1 MARLNHEKLRVHPYS
16 PQGVQVFLWLAVL
29 SISLLTWNCQD
40 TQIAEGKALAQQHCA
55 TCHALPSPDLL
66 PNNVWKYSTLP
77 YMGTLMGVQK
87 EIDQL
92 QKPLSDYAILK
103 SPQALISD
111 DDWEKIKA
119 YYLAESPSKFP
130 ETKVSSIAPLEKL
143 FRVEDLPLKM
153 EGGTFPNFTAIKID
167 EGNRQIIAGDQSNR
181 IIWLLD
187 KQGKAIQQWKDQ
199 NALTHVEGSAGKY
212 RFTYIGTTTQANP
225 DVNGVS
231 QLVHF
236 TKESTPIIQQDLKN
250 LNRPLQVSSANM
262 DEDAG
267 DELISCEFGF
277 QVGGLSIWKKGKTGS
292 WVQHVVEAQTG
303 ATRVIIKDFNQD
315 GKQDMLALFAQGDE
329 RIILYLNQGKLKFSQ
344 KILLRFPPIYGTSSF
359 DIADL
364 DQDGDWDIV
373 CTAGDNADFST
384 VLKPYHGVY
393 VFTNEGYYTFKQRAF
408 FPQNG
413 ATKVLAADFDL
424 DGDQDLVSIALFPD
438 VQKRGA
444 EGFLYLENTGKS
456 FQTKSL
462 PIQHLGRW
470 SVMDVG
476 DLDGDGDL
484 DIALGSHA
492 VAKFP
497 EGSFDPAWKQAKGV
511 LILRNLK
518 R

>member
-1 MARLNHEKLRVHPYS
+1 MGINQEKLSSFRFLPQRLNILL
-16 PQGVQVFLWLAVL
+16 GLLIL
-29 SISLLTWNCQD
+29 LISIFTWNCQD
-40 TQIAEGKALAQQHCA
+40 TQEAEGKALAQQHCA

-103 SPQALISD
+103 SPQALIAD
-111 DDWEKIKA
+111 EDWDKIKA
-119 YYLAESPSKFP
+119 YYLAESPAKFP
-130 ETKVSSIAPLEKL
+130 EGKSNPIVPLENL
-143 FRVEDLPLKM
+143 FRIEDLTLKM
-153 EGGTFPNFTAIKID
+153 EGATFPNFTAIKID
-167 EGNRQIIAGDQSNR
+167 ESNHQIIAGDQSNR
-181 IIWLLD
+181 VIWLLD
-187 KQGKAIQQWKDQ
+187 QQGKAIQQWKDQ
-199 NALTHVEGSAGKY
+199 NALTHIAGSGGKY
-212 RFTYIGTTTQANP
+212 RFTFIGTTTQANP

-231 QLVHF
+231 QSVLFSPDKKLVN
-236 TKESTPIIQQDLKN
+236 QQDLKN
-250 LNRPLQVSSANM
+250 LNRPLQVMAANL
-262 DEDAG
+262 DEDSAE
-267 DELISCEFGF
+267 ELVSCEFGF
-277 QVGGLSIWKKGKTGS
+277 QVGGLSIWKKSKTDT
-292 WVQHVVEAQTG
+292 WTQHVLEAQTG
-303 ATRVIIKDFNQD
+303 ATRVIVKDFNQD

-329 RIILYLNQGKLKFSQ
+329 RIILYLNQGKLQFSR

-393 VFTNEGYYTFKQRAF
+393 VFRNEGNFQYKQIAF
-408 FPQNG
+408 YPQNG
-413 ATKVLAADFDL
+413 ATKVLAADFDM

-438 VQKRGA
+438 VQKRAA
-444 EGFLYLENTGKS
+444 EGFLYLENTGTTWQVKS
-456 FQTKSL
+456 M

-470 SVMDVG
+470 SVMDIG

-484 DIALGSHA
+484 DMALGSHA

-511 LILRNLK
+511 LILRNQK

>member
-1 MARLNHEKLRVHPYS
+1 MGLNQKKLLVFRIFPSGFRLLL
-16 PQGVQVFLWLAVL
+16 GLIFLY
-29 SISLLTWNCQD
+29 ISFFTWSCQD
-40 TQIAEGKALAQQHCA
+40 TQVAEGKALAQKHCA
-55 TCHALPSPDLL
+55 TCHALPSPDVL

-111 DDWEKIKA
+111 EDWDKIKA
-119 YYLAESPSKFP
+119 YYLAESPAKFP
-130 ETKVSSIAPLEKL
+130 ETKPNPVTPLKNL
-143 FRVEDLPLKM
+143 FTVEDLPVKL

-167 EGNRQIIAGDQSNR
+167 EAHRQIIAGDQSNR

-199 NALTHVEGSAGKY
+199 NALTHVDGSAGKY

-231 QLVHF
+231 QLV
-236 TKESTPIIQQDLKN
+236 TLASNKSLINQQDLKN
-250 LNRPLQVSSANM
+250 LNRPLQVSAANM
-262 DEDAG
+262 DEDS
-267 DELISCEFGF
+267 DEELVSCEFGF
-277 QVGGLSIWKKGKTGS
+277 QVGGLSIWKKGKTGA
-292 WVQHVVEAQTG
+292 WAQQVVEVQTG

-315 GKQDMLALFAQGDE
+315 GKQDLLALFAQGDE
-329 RIILYLNQGKLKFSQ
+329 RIILYLNQGKLQFRR

-384 VLKPYHGVY
+384 VLKPYHGIY
-393 VFTNEGYYTFKQRAF
+393 VFRNQGNYQFKQSAF

-413 ATKVLAADFDL
+413 ATKVLASDFDM

-438 VQKRGA
+438 VQKRGE
-444 EGFLYLENTGKS
+444 EGFLYLENMGNT

-476 DLDGDGDL
+476 DLDGDGDV

-511 LILRNLK
+511 LILRNQK

>member
-1 MARLNHEKLRVHPYS
+1 MELNQEKLHISSYLPL
-16 PQGVQVFLWLAVL
+16 GLAVL
-29 SISLLTWNCQD
+29 LWLSIASISLFTWSCQD
-40 TQIAEGKALAQQHCA
+40 TQVAEGKALAQQHCA
-55 TCHALPSPDLL
+55 TCHALPSPGIL

-111 DDWEKIKA
+111 DDWDKIKA
-119 YYLAESPSKFP
+119 YYLAESPAKFP
-130 ETKVSSIAPLEKL
+130 ETKTSPIAPLENL
-143 FRVEDLPLKM
+143 FSVEDLPVKLD
-153 EGGTFPNFTAIKID
+153 GGTFPNFTAIKID
-167 EGNRQIIAGDQSNR
+167 EASRQIIAGDQSNR

-199 NALTHVEGSAGKY
+199 NALTHVEGSRGKY

-225 DVNGVS
+225 EVNGVS
-231 QLVHF
+231 HSVTL
-236 TKESTPIIQQDLKN
+236 TSTNTQMDQQDLKN
-250 LNRPLQVSSANM
+250 LNRPLQVISANM
-262 DEDAG
+262 DEDSG
-267 DELISCEFGF
+267 QELVSCEFGF
-277 QVGGLSIWKKGKTGS
+277 QVGGLSIWKKGKAGT
-292 WVQHVVEAQTG
+292 WVQQVVEAQTG
-303 ATRVIIKDFNQD
+303 ATRVIVKDFNQD

-329 RIILYLNQGKLKFSQ
+329 RIILYLNQGKLQFSR

-384 VLKPYHGVY
+384 ILKPYHGIY
-393 VFTNEGYYTFKQRAF
+393 VFTNQGNFQFKQRAF
-408 FPQNG
+408 YPQNG
-413 ATKVLAADFDL
+413 ATKVLAADFDM
-424 DGDQDLVSIALFPD
+424 DGDQDFVSIALFPD
-438 VQKRGA
+438 VQKRGE
-444 EGFLYLENTGKS
+444 EGFLYWENSGTTW
-456 FQTKSL
+456 QAKSL
-462 PIQHLGRW
+462 PIQHFGRW
-470 SVMDVG
+470 SVMDMG
-476 DLDGDGDL
+476 DLDGDGDV

-511 LILRNLK
+511 LILRNQK

>member
-1 MARLNHEKLRVHPYS
+1 MGLQQDKLSVLRILPL
-16 PQGVQVFLWLAVL
+16 GLKFLLGLSVL
-29 SISLLTWNCQD
+29 YISLFTWACQD
-40 TQIAEGKALAQQHCA
+40 TQVAEGKALAQQHCA
-55 TCHALPSPDLL
+55 SCHALPSPDML

-111 DDWEKIKA
+111 EDWNKIKA
-119 YYLAESPSKFP
+119 YYLAESPANFP
-130 ETKVSSIAPLEKL
+130 ETKANPIAPLENL
-143 FRVEDLPLKM
+143 FRVEDLPVKL
-153 EGGTFPNFTAIKID
+153 EGATFPNFTAIKMD
-167 EGNRQIIAGDQSNR
+167 AASHQVIAGDQSNR
-181 IIWLLD
+181 VIWLLD
-187 KQGKAIQQWKDQ
+187 KQGKSIQQWKDQ
-199 NALTHVEGSAGKY
+199 NALTHVAGSHGKY
-212 RFTYIGTTTQANP
+212 RFTFIGTTTQANP
-225 DVNGVS
+225 EVNGLS
-231 QLVHF
+231 QSVTF
-236 TKESTPIIQQDLKN
+236 NNQKMQVDQQELKN
-250 LNRPLQVSSANM
+250 LNRPLQVISANL

-267 DELISCEFGF
+267 EELVSCEFGF
-277 QVGGLSIWKKGKTGS
+277 KIGGLSIWKKGKSGKWT
-292 WVQHVVEAQTG
+292 QQVVEAQTG
-303 ATRVIIKDFNQD
+303 ATRVIVKDFNQD

-329 RIILYLNQGKLKFSQ
+329 RIILYLNQGKLQFSS

-384 VLKPYHGVY
+384 VLKPYHGIY
-393 VFTNEGYYTFKQRAF
+393 VFNNEGNFTFKQRAF

-438 VQKRGA
+438 VQKRSS
-444 EGFLYLENTGKS
+444 EGFLYLENTGTS

-476 DLDGDGDL
+476 DLDGDGDV

-497 EGSFDPAWKQAKGV
+497 EGSFDPAWKQANGM
-511 LILRNLK
+511 LILRNQK